1 MSRLLLCALLWLLP
15 LALGA
20 QPNDHTLYYST
31 ADSVRLRLKELGNT
45 EYNGNEAVLLR
56 SPQEKFD
63 SLFACATRAKRYV
76 HLEYFWLAN
85 DSVGQ
90 ALINVLRQKADE
102 GVEVRLLIDDYANRK
117 SERPWK
123 AKDIDSLNSIGIEA
137 AMFDPYRFPW
147 LNHSYHRD
155 HRKIVVVDGEMAFSG
170 GMNVADY
177 YLTGTRR
184 SGQWRDAHLLLR
196 GSVVGAYERV
206 FEEIWTRQTGEELD
220 SLSYQ
225 GSGKADGG
233 SVITVV
239 NREPLALSKRMR
251 QAYAASIDAAQTE
264 VRIVSPYPTNVR
276 MVRKAIHRALRRG
289 VRVMIMCSA
298 SSDVRVTPDL
308 IGVEMKRLAKRGCE
322 VYFYEGGF
330 HHSKTMTVDGEICT
344 VGTANLDGR
353 SMLFDYEINAFIFDR
368 RMTEQLNAIFD
379 QDLQDS
385 ELLTPASFKHRFR
398 LGQRMFGRILVPLRG
413 LF

>member
-1 MSRLLLCALLWLLP
+1 MPRLPLCALLWLLP

-20 QPNDHTLYYST
+20 QTANPSFYNT

-56 SPQEKFD
+56 SPQQKYD
-63 SLFACATRAKRYV
+63 SLFACVKRAKRYV

-90 ALINVLRQKADE
+90 ALVGILSKKASE

-117 SERPWK
+117 SERPWR
-123 AKDIDSLNSIGIEA
+123 AKDIDSLNSTGIKA
-137 AMFDPYRFPW
+137 AIFDPFRFPW
-147 LNHSYHRD
+147 INHSYHRD
-155 HRKIVVVDGEMAFSG
+155 HRKIVVADGETALSG

-177 YLTGTRR
+177 YLTGTPR
-184 SGQWRDAHLLLR
+184 SGQWRDAHLQLQ
-196 GSVVGAYERV
+196 GSAVRAYERV
-206 FEEIWTRQTGEELD
+206 FEEIWARQTGERLD

-225 GSGKADGG
+225 GNGTEAGG

-308 IGVEMKRLAKRGCE
+308 IGVEMKKLTKRGCE

-330 HHSKTMTVDGEICT
+330 HHSKTMTVDGEFCT

-368 RMTEQLNAIFD
+368 RMTERLNTIFD
-379 QDLQDS
+379 QDLRGS
-385 ELLTPASFKHRFR
+385 ELLTPGNFKRRFR
-398 LGQRMFGRILVPLRG
+398 LGQRVFGRILVPLRG